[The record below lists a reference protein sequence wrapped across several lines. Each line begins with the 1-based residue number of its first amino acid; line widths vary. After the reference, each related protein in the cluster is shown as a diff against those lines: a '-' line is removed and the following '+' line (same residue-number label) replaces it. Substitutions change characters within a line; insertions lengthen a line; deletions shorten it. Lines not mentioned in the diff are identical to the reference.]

1 MAEEPSQAV
10 EIQCGSWNP
19 LAEKLA
25 DSGFRRAFLGNP
37 QEALS
42 GAQLSADQLPSD
54 LLDALA
60 ELTPTE
66 LRLVGDLVNRFRIT
80 GEGPSACFF

>member
-1 MAEEPSQAV
+1 MADVPSERTEIPCEP
-10 EIQCGSWNP
+10 WNQ

-25 DSGFRRAFLGNP
+25 DSKFRRSFLGNP
-37 QEALS
+37 QEALG
-42 GAQLSADQLPSD
+42 GAQLSGEELPSE

-66 LRLVGDLVNRFRIT
+66 LRLVGDLVNRFEI
-80 GEGPSACFF
+80 GGGPSNCIF